1 MMMTKQGGYGCS
13 AVNMVG
19 MVKGLMT
26 VSHPHNQYG
35 ESIGENMSPRSVL
48 EPRALS
54 GLAIAINLE
63 EESSH
68 AEHHVVFGRYCCKQN
83 IRIMCA
89 GQEGNSEHTRT
100 LGSFPSGERLTH
112 MIYKEG
118 ETVGLRTVG
127 SLYPL
132 LHLNNSETK
141 RGHQDLGMGRSVSRE
156 RVFKEA
162 MGYGEQQRHYG
173 ERKPSDVC
181 NKGMEVS
188 MSSSPPL
195 QNANKQQPLSRKST
209 ERSYNKERFL
219 GRRSTEESIFYYC
232 NPLSADTLR
241 TVVDDELSCSHTGNF
256 LKVCALCKCRLGVGE
271 DVYMYRGDQAFCS
284 AECRF
289 QRMMADGCMD

>member
-19 MVKGLMT
+19 MVKGTMT
-26 VSHPHNQYG
+26 VSHVHSQYG

-63 EESSH
+63 EEEKNKSPH

-83 IRIMCA
+83 IHLMCA

-100 LGSFPSGERLTH
+100 LGGFPSGERLTNT
-112 MIYKEG
+112 IFKEG
-118 ETVGLRTVG
+118 ETDPDGPVVGLRMVA

-132 LHLNNSETK
+132 LHLHNSETK
-141 RGHQDLGMGRSVSRE
+141 RGHQKLGMGRSVSRE

-162 MGYGEQQRHYG
+162 MRYGQQQRHYG
-173 ERKPSDVC
+173 ERKASNVC

-195 QNANKQQPLSRKST
+195 QNAHKQQPLSRKST
-209 ERSYNKERFL
+209 ESSYNGEIFL
-219 GRRSTEESIFYYC
+219 GRRSTEESISYYC
-232 NPLSADTLR
+232 NPSSADTLR
-241 TVVDDELSCSHTGNF
+241 TVVDDELSCSHTEEI
-256 LKVCALCKCRLGVGE
+256 KH
-271 DVYMYRGDQAFCS
+271 S
-284 AECRF
+284 AVLNVDFNE
-289 QRMMADGCMD
+289 